1 MTLLMKGREGMS
13 DNPNIVDMQ
22 PLDDDDDALLSLIRE
37 EMAEN
42 GEQVGEQGDSFKAW
56 CARGGQ
62 PEGEGDVKASFD
74 IPLELTADGT
84 VDAHGHAH
92 APGGSLAGGSKEP
105 EPTA

>member
-1 MTLLMKGREGMS
+1 MS

-56 CARGGQ
+56 CARGGR
-62 PEGEGDVKASFD
+62 PEGEGDVEESLD
-74 IPLELTADGT
+74 IPIERADGT
-84 VDAHGHAH
+84 VNAR
-92 APGGSLAGGSKEP
+92 APGGSPAGGSKEP